1 MRVHRERGIERE
13 VRLAARTGAEKDLGE
28 VQHGGKM
35 SRFELER
42 AADVVQAL
50 LVAAEQ
56 VKKRGALVPGLGEV
70 GRAAQALREARLCEV
85 RARRRY
91 VARSA
96 IQIAGGFVVRMVHPH
111 VPDEIFRRA
120 RLRGVAVGKAA
131 KQLVKEREIPGSPAA
146 PPGGN
151 QCQDVVILQ

>member
-13 VRLAARTGAEKDLGE
+13 VRLAARTGAEEDLGE

-56 VKKRGALVPGLGEV
+56 VKKRGALVPGLREV
-70 GRAAQALREARLCEV
+70 GRAAQELREARLGDV
-85 RARRRY
+85 VAPRRD
-91 VARSA
+91 VARGE
-96 IQIAGGFVVRMVHPH
+96 IQCAGGFMV
-111 VPDEIFRRA
+111 
-120 RLRGVAVGKAA
+120 
-131 KQLVKEREIPGSPAA
+131 
-146 PPGGN
+146 
-151 QCQDVVILQ
+151 